1 MDLSAII
8 KAVLAP
14 LESQPVGDFLKDL
27 QPGDNLAAKVLSV
40 QSDGRV
46 LVDLGRSRVLAQ
58 IAFSVKPGQLLNLQV
73 IKTGPVLH
81 FRAENPENPLLKVPM
96 PREDFSQVLTKSQQD
111 QFVQLTT
118 RLMAAAENSH
128 PLEVVA
134 KETLN
139 AFSQVRALFE
149 AVPIEQPIDQITQWI
164 KAAVENR
171 GLFFEK
177 KLADMVSKPSFLS
190 AQDKSIEGRSTAT
203 DTLITRDIKPQ
214 LMILK
219 NFLTEAGDQ
228 QETALKLAPKEIEFM
243 RHGVERMIDHVVQQQ
258 DRAVAR
264 WQAGETQQVM
274 VHLWPLQEQHLP
286 VELKVYY
293 PQKRGSDESRR
304 QHHIA
309 LLLDMDRLGLV
320 RVDLAMISGQLHIS
334 FFVGSETLKEHFQNE
349 IQSVEEA
356 LAGTFQQLQVDIFVS
371 QEKIAQFHEEDT
383 KGATVGRVDIK
394 A

>member
-14 LESQPVGDFLKDL
+14 LESQPVVDFLKDL
-27 QPGDNLAAKVLSV
+27 QPGDNLTGRVVSV
-40 QSDGRV
+40 EDDGRV
-46 LVDLGRSRVLAQ
+46 LVDLGRSRVMAQ
-58 IAFSVKPGQLLNLQV
+58 IAFSVKPGQSLNLQV
-73 IKTGPVLH
+73 IETGPVLH
-81 FRAENPENPLLKVPM
+81 FRADSPENPLFKVPM

-111 QFVQLTT
+111 RFVQLAT
-118 RLMAAAENSH
+118 RLVAATEESRLLQIV
-128 PLEVVA
+128 PRDILVA
-134 KETLN
+134 C
-139 AFSQVRALFE
+139 SQVRTLFE
-149 AVPIEQPIDQITQWI
+149 NVPVEQPVDQITQWI

-177 KLADMVSKPSFLS
+177 KLADMVSQPFLIC
-190 AQDKSIEGRSTAT
+190 AEDKSMQGRPTVTKA
-203 DTLITRDIKPQ
+203 LITRDIKPQ

-219 NFLTEAGDQ
+219 NFLTETGDL
-228 QETALKLAPKEIEFM
+228 QETDIQLAPKEIAFM
-243 RHGVERMIDHVVQQQ
+243 RHSVERMLDHVVQQQ

-264 WQAGETQQVM
+264 WEAGETQQVM
-274 VHLWPLQEQHLP
+274 VQLWPLQEQNVP

-293 PQKRGSDESRR
+293 PQKRGSGESSR

-320 RVDLAMISGQLHIS
+320 RVDLAMISGHLHIS

-356 LAGTFQQLQVDIFVS
+356 LAGTFEQFQVDIFVS

-383 KGATVGRVDIK
+383 KGATAGRVDIK